1 MHLFS
6 RRVKKDL
13 LIQSLIYTINS
24 YQRATT
30 TLVVFYCGFNLL
42 GRGARASSE
51 SQGWVGKGGWCA
63 AGEAEETAERTI
75 DQRPPGRSLVSGELD
90 I

>member
-1 MHLFS
+1 M
-6 RRVKKDL
+6 KKDL

-42 GRGARASSE
+42 GGRVRASSG
-51 SQGWVGKGGWCA
+51 SQGWVGKEGWCA
-63 AGEAEETAERTI
+63 AGEAEEIAERTI
-75 DQRPPGRSLVSGELD
+75 EPAATWALIDFRGA
-90 I
+90 